1 MWFCKISSIT
11 NELYSFFRLL
21 GVPCAMVHH
30 WVMEWFLLTAFS
42 SGIHHINKRYATLIF
57 SWCLR
62 NFDNKGI
69 HLHSQFRHNLF
80 TMWVTMWEEFRS
92 HCDSQ
97 YQMTSEF
104 FSQSIHILLNIFW
117 ERRNSS
123 ARKIVPLNKHC
134 KNVNFGQ
141 ILKKFLF

>member
-1 MWFCKISSIT
+1 MSTRHNIDYWGR
-11 NELYSFFRLL
+11 YSTIKNCL
-21 GVPCAMVHH
+21 
-30 WVMEWFLLTAFS
+30 S
-42 SGIHHINKRYATLIF
+42 
-57 SWCLR
+57 LR
-62 NFDNKGI
+62 NEKFLRPDYQWTRFTFYLPSNCWSKLLPLHKNWCDNKGI
-69 HLHSQFRHNLF
+69 HLHSQFPHNLL

-123 ARKIVPLNKHC
+123 ARKIVPWKKHR
-134 KNVNFGQ
+134 KNVNFGP
-141 ILKKFLF
+141 ILKKFIFLIWE